1 MAKYTTEF
9 VRNLSTGKPLVF
21 DVPDKELKM
30 LARQKVQLEKGALL
44 FCDTEKDL
52 VLGFEFSL
60 FSAFEEICKIF
71 SQNGFTEEILTNLLE
86 EFGVEEVMIEKI
98 LEDENFLSV
107 VRPWFGGITC
117 DGERAARTIKIV
129 YCRTLQFFRPYN
141 ELARVVFEDFGALNE
156 YMTDVFL
163 DNPPQ

>member
-9 VRNLSTGKPLVF
+9 VRNLTTGEPLIF
-21 DVPDKELKM
+21 DVPDEELEM
-30 LARQKVQLEKGALL
+30 LARQKVQLEIGTLF

-60 FSAFEEICKIF
+60 FSAFEEIRKIF

-86 EFGVEEVMIEKI
+86 EFGVEEVIVKKI
-98 LEDENFLSV
+98 LEDEKFLSA
-107 VRPWFGGITC
+107 VRPWFEGIAC

-129 YCRTLQFFRPYN
+129 YCRTLQFFRPYD
-141 ELARVVFEDFGALNE
+141 ESAMIVFKDFGALGA
-156 YMTDVFL
+156 YMVDVFN
-163 DNPPQ
+163 NPPQ